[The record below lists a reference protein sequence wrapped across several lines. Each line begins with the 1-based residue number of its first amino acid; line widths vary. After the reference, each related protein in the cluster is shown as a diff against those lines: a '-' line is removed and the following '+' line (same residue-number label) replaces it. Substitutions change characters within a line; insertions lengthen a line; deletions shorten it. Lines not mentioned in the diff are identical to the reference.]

1 MDGTSMSRRRFLD
14 LGRDAAAF
22 ALATAAAPEA
32 VFAQANGHGKRS
44 MTPTAASVVHGLSV
58 SVGAG
63 LRSETWLN
71 GILLARTEAGEL
83 GSQTLAI
90 QHDMIPGRNQAE
102 VRVGL
107 AGMNLEQP
115 PAPISGTLPA
125 TATARLLLQVDE
137 PRLVDDTPV
146 ITTRD
151 VDQIVWPPADEDS
164 PVSLPHRLTLTFAPL
179 SPVVAPPWAE
189 ATRNLPEGIA
199 EAIYARMAE
208 LSGML
213 RNGDLEAYE
222 NAGAVRRE
230 HMARSYPLGPNAE
243 AARAQDLQQLKMMSS
258 EPGFTAMLLP
268 RNEARFRTMAG
279 GRLMEWTNAAGEGA
293 LTIVSRGVPP
303 SPVNMQFSL
312 IGGKLVMTR

>member
-14 LGRDAAAF
+14 LGRDASAF
-22 ALATAAAPEA
+22 TLVAAAAPAA
-32 VFAQANGHGKRS
+32 VFAQTNGRGKRS
-44 MTPTAASVVHGLSV
+44 MSPTAASAVHGLSV

-71 GILLARTEAGEL
+71 GILLARTEAGEI
-83 GSQTLAI
+83 GAQSLAI
-90 QHDMIPGRNQAE
+90 QHDMLPGGNRAE
-102 VRVGL
+102 LRVAL

-115 PAPISGTLPA
+115 PAPISGSLPA
-125 TATARLLLQVDE
+125 AANARLLLQMDE
-137 PRLVDDTPV
+137 PHRAGDTLD

-151 VDQIVWPPADEDS
+151 VDQVLWPPADEDG

-179 SPVVAPPWAE
+179 FPVVAPPWAE
-189 ATRNLPEGIA
+189 ATRVLPEGIA
-199 EAIYARMAE
+199 EAVYARMAE
-208 LSGML
+208 LTAML

-243 AARAQDLQQLKMMSS
+243 AARAQDLQLLKMMHS
-258 EPGFTAMLLP
+258 EPGFTATLLP
-268 RNEARFRTMAG
+268 SNEARYRTMAG

-293 LTIVSRGVPP
+293 LTIASRGVRP

-312 IGGKLVMTR
+312 VGGNLVMTR